1 MKKWTR
7 KGKRWQN
14 HCGQVWE
21 WKSEPRMS
29 DERTY
34 KIGEV
39 GEMLAIKPYVL
50 RYWETEFPQ
59 LVPLRSEKG
68 MRLYTEEQVAIL
80 RRIQYLLH
88 EKGMKIEGA
97 RQILEED
104 EKPEDPENSEADFI
118 QMIRN
123 ELTGVR
129 NILAASE
136 RSAQ

>member
-1 MKKWTR
+1 
-7 KGKRWQN
+7 
-14 HCGQVWE
+14 
-21 WKSEPRMS
+21 
-29 DERTY
+29 
-34 KIGEV
+34 
-39 GEMLAIKPYVL
+39 MLAIKPYVL

>member
-1 MKKWTR
+1 
-7 KGKRWQN
+7 
-14 HCGQVWE
+14 
-21 WKSEPRMS
+21 
-29 DERTY
+29 
-34 KIGEV
+34 
-39 GEMLAIKPYVL
+39 
-50 RYWETEFPQ
+50 
-59 LVPLRSEKG
+59 

>member
-1 MKKWTR
+1 
-7 KGKRWQN
+7 
-14 HCGQVWE
+14 
-21 WKSEPRMS
+21 
-29 DERTY
+29 
-34 KIGEV
+34 
-39 GEMLAIKPYVL
+39 
-50 RYWETEFPQ
+50 
-59 LVPLRSEKG
+59 
-68 MRLYTEEQVAIL
+68 
-80 RRIQYLLH
+80 
-88 EKGMKIEGA
+88 MKIEGA

>member
-1 MKKWTR
+1 
-7 KGKRWQN
+7 
-14 HCGQVWE
+14 
-21 WKSEPRMS
+21 MS

-104 EKPEDPENSEADFI
+104 EKPEDPENSETDFI

>member
-1 MKKWTR
+1 M
-7 KGKRWQN
+7 
-14 HCGQVWE
+14 
-21 WKSEPRMS
+21 
-29 DERTY
+29 
-34 KIGEV
+34 
-39 GEMLAIKPYVL
+39 
-50 RYWETEFPQ
+50 
-59 LVPLRSEKG
+59 
-68 MRLYTEEQVAIL
+68 AIL

>member
-1 MKKWTR
+1 M
-7 KGKRWQN
+7 
-14 HCGQVWE
+14 
-21 WKSEPRMS
+21 
-29 DERTY
+29 
-34 KIGEV
+34 
-39 GEMLAIKPYVL
+39 
-50 RYWETEFPQ
+50 
-59 LVPLRSEKG
+59 
-68 MRLYTEEQVAIL
+68 